1 MNFQMMHPAD
11 QLVEIMNRIYKMG
24 MTTTSGGNLSIRD
37 ENGDIWITPS
47 GIDKGSLTRD
57 DIMQVKPDG
66 SFIGRHRP
74 SVELPIHTY
83 IYRCRPDLNGV
94 VHAHPPALVAFSLA
108 RIAPDSRISAEA
120 ANMCGDVAMVGY
132 NAPGEEALG
141 RNVAAKF
148 AEGYNTALMV
158 NHGIVCGAKDFHSA
172 FLAFETITAAA
183 QAQLHAMKLG
193 AHRSLKDEEIALLL
207 QEAELGMLPAGRKM
221 TGEEK
226 AARRDI
232 CAFARRCYDQRL
244 FTGAEG
250 EISVRLSDG
259 GMLMTPRRLDRRHL
273 APEDIIYI
281 KEGSAEADRLPGR
294 FLDVHR
300 AIYEKQP
307 GVNAVITARPPAV
320 TAFAACGERFDSH
333 LVSEGYICLGDVG
346 RMEWEGGKVDAQRI
360 AGMIASRRPVVIV
373 DSCGAVVTG
382 ASIVNAFDRIEVL
395 EYSAGAVIQAMG
407 IGQPVSLT
415 DDEIDLTVRAL
426 NLK

>member
-1 MNFQMMHPAD
+1 MNFEMMHPAD

-66 SFIGRHRP
+66 SYIGRHRP

-108 RIAPDSRISAEA
+108 RIAPDSRISAECA
-120 ANMCGDVAMVGY
+120 AMCGDVAVVGY

-141 RNVAAKF
+141 RNIAAKF

-172 FLAFETITAAA
+172 FLAFETMTSAA
-183 QAQLHAMKLG
+183 QAQLNAMKLG
-193 AHRSLKDEEIALLL
+193 AHRSLTDEEIANLL
-207 QEAELGMLPAGRKM
+207 QEPELNVLPDGRQIS
-221 TGEEK
+221 GEEK

-232 CAFARRCYDQRL
+232 CAFARRCYSQKL

-259 GMLMTPRRLDRRHL
+259 GMLMTPRMKDRAL
-273 APEDIIYI
+273 LQPEDIVYI
-281 KEGSAEADRLPGR
+281 KEESAEAGRIPGR

-300 AIYEKQP
+300 AIYKKQP

-320 TAFAACGERFDSH
+320 TAFAACGEVFDSH
-333 LVSEGYICLGDVG
+333 LVSEGYICLGDVS
-346 RMEWEGGKVDAQRI
+346 RLEWSGARPDAEKI
-360 AGMIASRRPVVIV
+360 ADMIASRRPVVMA

-395 EYSAGAVIQAMG
+395 EYSAGAVLAAKG
-407 IGQPVSLT
+407 IGSLVSLT